1 VATAF
6 RLPLDRHM
14 DASTRFVATALACAL
29 FSAGC
34 ATQNVDATWADP
46 QFTGRSLIG
55 AKVFVVCQ
63 ASDLAVRRVCFDQM
77 ASELV
82 AFGATPVQ
90 GPDPGDSISN
100 AEPATDSFIAA
111 ARSAGATAILRARL
125 LQDATAVVDS
135 GPQFGIGIGG
145 FGGSWGRGGG
155 VGVGVQ
161 VPIGNKPPPSS
172 GYTANGAFTDVQ
184 TGRLMWTAKASTG
197 PSQDVNAQVGTLAKR
212 VLQAAQK
219 SGLF

>member
-1 VATAF
+1 MHAFARLLTVAA
-6 RLPLDRHM
+6 
-14 DASTRFVATALACAL
+14 ACAVVG
-29 FSAGC
+29 AGC
-34 ATQNVDATWADP
+34 ATQKVDDTWADP

-63 ASDLAVRRVCFDQM
+63 ASDLAVRRICLDQM

-100 AEPATDSFIAA
+100 TEPATDSFMAA
-111 ARSAGATAILRARL
+111 ARGAGASAILRARL
-125 LQDATAVVDS
+125 LQDSSAVVDS
-135 GPQFGIGIGG
+135 GPQFGVGIGG

-161 VPIGNKPPPSS
+161 VPIGNRPPPSS

-184 TGRLMWTAKASTG
+184 SGRLMWTAKASTG
-197 PSQDVNAQVGTLAKR
+197 PSQDVNEQVGTLAKR